1 MVNIKQVGYFVAV
14 FETKSFT
21 AAAHQR
27 HVTVQAISKSISEL
41 EQFLTFSFLSVGV
54 AVSGRLRPVAAFMPR
69 LAPPSKHIVR
79 LKTLTRPDAT

>member
-27 HVTVQAISKSISEL
+27 NVTVQAISKSISEL
-41 EQFLTFSFLSVGV
+41 EQFFNVQFFERGSSGVRPTQAGRSFY
-54 AVSGRLRPVAAFMPR
+54 ARLDQ
-69 LAPPSKHIVR
+69 PSKHIVR
-79 LKTLTRPDAT
+79 LKTLTRLDAT